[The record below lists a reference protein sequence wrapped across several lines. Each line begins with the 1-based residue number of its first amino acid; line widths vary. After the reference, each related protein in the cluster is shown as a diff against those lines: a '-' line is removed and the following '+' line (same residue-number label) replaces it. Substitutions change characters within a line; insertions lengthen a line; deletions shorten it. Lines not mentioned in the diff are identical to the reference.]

1 MIELCWLKVF
11 CLDFFSIFSVS
22 LPPDIDTARDLF
34 HKTANRI
41 FKQYDT
47 DESGSLD
54 RDELYDVLK
63 QLGGWW
69 CSLDLLLDWV
79 VDI

>member
-1 MIELCWLKVF
+1 MFELCWLKFFVWIFFNIF
-11 CLDFFSIFSVS
+11 CLS
-22 LPPDIDTARDLF
+22 PPADIDTARDLF

-63 QLGGWW
+63 QLGECW
-69 CSLDLLLDWV
+69 
-79 VDI
+79 